1 MGMWEWGGRGGGGN
15 GGGANRE
22 RMIERVIA
30 NDCCFHCSRAQR
42 HSRGSDRRNLFLCK
56 SLFRGSHSNT
66 LRIFTL
72 PPAPRLLPE
81 FPRLPRIPR
90 LSS

>member
-1 MGMWEWGGRGGGGN
+1 MGFGMTLMNEEEGGWGCGGGGKK
-15 GGGANRE
+15 GEEPNRG

-42 HSRGSDRRNLFLCK
+42 HSRGSDRHNLFLCK
-56 SLFRGSHSNT
+56 SLFRGSHSNA

-81 FPRLPRIPR
+81 FP
-90 LSS
+90 